1 MPNKARRCYL
11 SFKYLVLQAVK
22 DGVGS
27 EGKANGKAGG
37 GDGDSDGEGEANATH
52 FLSLLFR
59 VLAKSYWLS

>member
-37 GDGDSDGEGEANATH
+37 DADSDGEGEATATH
-52 FLSLLFR
+52 FLYLLFL
-59 VLAKSYWLS
+59 VLAKIC

>member
-27 EGKANGKAGG
+27 EGKANGKAS
-37 GDGDSDGEGEANATH
+37 DDADSDGEGEATATH
-52 FLSLLFR
+52 FLSLLFF